1 MASQFV
7 QILLGNLSVDLRDG
21 DRCLRL
27 DEDTLLTE
35 ASRIQGIDGRV
46 PDAVKDLPQIA
57 KVTAAI
63 RDREAY
69 FSLSSLNPDHA
80 PEGML
85 AVMRDRYARRLPVV
99 ASFPVTVRHR
109 SEEHTSEL
117 QSLIRISYAVFCL
130 KNK

>member
-57 KVTAAI
+57 NVTAAI
-63 RDREAY
+63 RAREAY
-69 FSLSSLNPDHA
+69 FSL
-80 PEGML
+80 
-85 AVMRDRYARRLPVV
+85 
-99 ASFPVTVRHR
+99 R

-117 QSLIRISYAVFCL
+117 QSLMLTSSAVFCL
-130 KNK
+130 TSTTFESGFQYALSPPILYYN